1 MRTSV
6 TSERRRRFVRVG
18 RLGILTQGLRALV
31 VGIALGGGL
40 FTIRD
45 DGFRL
50 GMRTGMLDFV
60 GVGLR
65 GGKERKCWIVWED
78 DNTLRCAFGM
88 WDWRIRSLWDF
99 VRVWLLREYGHS
111 LTMDIHLHNEI
122 ESGIR
127 KQQCNPF

>member
-1 MRTSV
+1 M
-6 TSERRRRFVRVG
+6 
-18 RLGILTQGLRALV
+18 

-65 GGKERKCWIVWED
+65 GGKERMCWIVWED
-78 DNTLRCAFGM
+78 DNISQCAFGM
-88 WDWRIRSLWDF
+88 
-99 VRVWLLREYGHS
+99 
-111 LTMDIHLHNEI
+111 
-122 ESGIR
+122 
-127 KQQCNPF
+127 